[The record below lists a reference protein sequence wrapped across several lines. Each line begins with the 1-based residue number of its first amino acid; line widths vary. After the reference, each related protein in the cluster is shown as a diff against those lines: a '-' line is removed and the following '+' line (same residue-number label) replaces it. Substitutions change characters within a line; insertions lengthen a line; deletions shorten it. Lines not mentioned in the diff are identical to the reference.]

1 MELTYKNLEKL
12 IKQLGHQVFYQKE
25 TDQLV
30 LTFKKDLIEYP
41 VFIRIIQQQTILQ
54 IVLFLPCRAEEGTL
68 ADTLRLLNFFN
79 KELDLPG
86 FCYDELSKLL
96 FYRVVIPA
104 FDKMVVS
111 VMTLERILGSLP
123 EIAHTFGPLTQLVA
137 SGTKTFQQILE
148 EFVKTGRK

>member
-1 MELTYKNLEKL
+1 MELNYKNLEKI

-41 VFIRIIQQQTILQ
+41 VFIRTIQQQTIVQ
-54 IVLFLPCRAEEGTL
+54 IVLFLPCRAEEKTL

-86 FCYDELSKLL
+86 FCYDEGSKLL

-104 FDKMVVS
+104 FDKMVIS
-111 VMTLERILGSLP
+111 VLTLERILGSLP
-123 EIAHTFGPLTQLVA
+123 DIAHVFGPLTQLVA
-137 SGTKTFQQILE
+137 SGTKTFQEVLQ
-148 EFVKTGRK
+148 EFIKTGNK